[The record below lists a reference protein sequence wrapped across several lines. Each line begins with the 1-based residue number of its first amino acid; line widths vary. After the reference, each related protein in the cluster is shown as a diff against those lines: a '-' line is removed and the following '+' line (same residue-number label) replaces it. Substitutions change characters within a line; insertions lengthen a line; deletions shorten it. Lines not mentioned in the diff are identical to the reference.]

1 MAIKEDTV
9 VYIAFKLKD
18 TNGDILDEASKDAPL
33 PFIAGREQIIP
44 GLEAALLGKK
54 DGDKI
59 NIVIEPDDAF
69 GNYDEG
75 FIQET
80 TKEMFDEIDGL
91 AEGMDVEVEVETE
104 EGTTLAIAKI
114 SKITNDNVTLDLN
127 HPLTGKT
134 LSYEVE
140 VVATRE
146 MTAEEMDLGNIKE
159 LID

>member
-1 MAIKEDTV
+1 MAIQEDTV
-9 VYIAFKLKD
+9 VYIAFKLKN
-18 TNGDILDEASKDAPL
+18 TNGDVLDEASKDAPL

-44 GLEAALLGKK
+44 GLEAALLGKQ
-54 DGDKI
+54 DGDI
-59 NIVIEPDDAF
+59 VNIVIQPDDAF
-69 GNYDEG
+69 GNYDEA
-75 FIQET
+75 FIQEAS
-80 TKEMFDEIDGL
+80 KDMFNEVEGL

-104 EGTTLAIAKI
+104 EGNALAMAKI
-114 SKITNDNVTLDLN
+114 TKINDETVILDLN
-127 HPLTGKT
+127 HPLAGQT